1 MLYISIFTVFTVFI
15 YLYQR
20 QRQIIK
26 YIPVSHKGLI
36 NLYTIINSENNN
48 ISLYK
53 MYFNITVMFGLI
65 IVMSIIFKLNLMF
78 TITLIIVSL
87 FLIPLIILWE
97 LNFSKEEFEFN
108 NLVNYLNQFIMVF
121 KSYPKIFSTL
131 TEIENTISGDLNLLI
146 NESINDIKNGQ
157 RTLDSLTSITKK
169 YPHFIVHNLHS
180 LVFSIE
186 QYGNKDYFDALDL
199 IQDDIDDWV
208 DDVINYN
215 YSKKRI
221 IGKVVFLIGFA
232 LVICFMAIRMLFSI
246 DLKVSGITYQVA
258 ILVFCLIQI
267 ITYVMSVSLL
277 NNKWIEPSEVL

>member
-15 YLYQR
+15 YLYQK
-20 QRQIIK
+20 QKQIIK

-186 QYGNKDYFDALDL
+186 QYGTKDYFDALDL